1 MEWYGAAPPFC
12 DECLS
17 IWNYSPAGPKTWGPA
32 PENGHL
38 SPGVVR
44 SRVAA

>member
-1 MEWYGAAPPFC
+1 MMSTLVFGA
-12 DECLS
+12 
-17 IWNYSPAGPKTWGPA
+17 NSPVGPTTWGLA

-38 SPGVVR
+38 SPRVVR